1 MNTPPEKFND
11 DLLLNTR
18 DRDLAAAIFGDILY
32 VIDFPELRELFS
44 AYDVPANRAKKYR
57 RSVGMLAIAFGV
69 IALLG
74 ASAALLHDKDQTEW
88 PRQLAG
94 FCAAMGVVSLLLGS
108 IGTLAG
114 RSKRR
119 WLCGRVMTE
128 RLRQFHFQTLVCRLE
143 EIVASARDA
152 SARQKYLE
160 ARRGWLAA
168 YRLAYEGHLPARL
181 RETLDDEA
189 EENVWLHPALRHE
202 SRIDP
207 ANPALRSVFAAYR
220 LLRFEHQIQYANF
233 RLGADE
239 GVFSSSATRQLAV
252 LRNVALLFIL
262 IIFISNLSLAAVLGF
277 GALFGAASAG
287 AAAAQTGI
295 LSSAHVHVVILW
307 LFVGIVA
314 MRTLEEGLQP
324 AREVERY
331 THYRSCMLSLLKR
344 FDAAAEPQEKLAIMR
359 EAERASYQ
367 EMRGFLRTHNDA
379 SYIL

>member
-1 MNTPPEKFND
+1 MNAAPATFND
-11 DLLLNTR
+11 DLLLNSR

-44 AYDVPANRAKKYR
+44 SYDVPANRAKKYR
-57 RSVGMLAIAFGV
+57 RTIGVLAIVFGV

-74 ASAALLHDKDQTEW
+74 ASAALLYDKEQAEW

-94 FCAAMGVVSLLLGS
+94 LCAVMGVLSLLLGS
-108 IGTLAG
+108 VGTLVG

-119 WLCGRVMTE
+119 WLCGRLMTE
-128 RLRQFHFQTLVCRLE
+128 RLRQLHFQTLVCRPE
-143 EIVASARDA
+143 EIVESARDSA
-152 SARQKYLE
+152 ARQRYLE

-168 YRLAYEGHLPARL
+168 YRLAHEGHLPARL
-181 RETLDDEA
+181 RETLDDDA
-189 EENVWLHPALRHE
+189 EENVWLHADLRRE
-202 SRIDP
+202 GRIDP
-207 ANPALRSVFAAYR
+207 ANPALRGVFAAYR
-220 LLRFEHQIQYANF
+220 LLRFEHQIQYANL
-233 RLGADE
+233 RLGADP
-239 GVFSSSATRQLAV
+239 GVFASSATRQLAV

-262 IIFISNLSLAAVLGF
+262 ITFISNLALAAVLGF
-277 GALFGAASAG
+277 GALFSNSPAP
-287 AAAAQTGI
+287 AAAVQSGI

-344 FDAAAEPQEKLAIMR
+344 FDAAADPHEKLAVMR
-359 EAERASYQ
+359 EAERAAYQ

-379 SYIL
+379 SYVL